1 MKSKKSVERA
11 LADELQQILP
21 NIIAPDSQG
30 GYQLFGRYRLVSD
43 DQQHQVFCNDTPAA
57 VFGTTRAAVSWCI
70 ADRYQQYRLARDIE
84 TTDRM
89 LSRVTHDVQV
99 RSAVSRQSKQYEFRD
114 HVEAKLQTRS
124 IRKQQLENHLAVCVN
139 LAKYIQ
145 QRGFDNET
153 ARTGPSK
160 TNRANR
166 SST

>member
-11 LADELQQILP
+11 LAEELQQILP

-30 GYQLFGRYRLVSD
+30 GYQLFGRYRLVSNA
-43 DQQHQVFCNDTPAA
+43 QEHQVFCNNNAA
-57 VFGTTRAAVSWCI
+57 GVFGTTRAAVSWCI

-84 TTDRM
+84 VTDRA
-89 LSRVTHDVQV
+89 LNRISSDVHV
-99 RSAVSRQSKQYEFRD
+99 RSTVAQRSRSGEF
-114 HVEAKLQTRS
+114 HESVQAKLETKL
-124 IRKQQLENHLAVCVN
+124 IRKQQLENHLQVCVN